1 MIENAKKSVIFGY
14 FDKYVM
20 RSLVLIY
27 ITLCTFSSF
36 AQDDNE
42 ALIEAKRQANNFV
55 FEGNEKI
62 QGEDYVAAEMEY
74 RKAISEEQAN
84 IFGIYNLG
92 TSYYKKGNFEESLYR
107 LQEAATKATDRAEK
121 HKAFHN
127 IGNILMQNKKCK
139 EAVEAY
145 KNALRNDPSDEETRY
160 NFGLAKECAKE
171 QEDQNQNNE
180 DDQEDNKDQNQDNQD
195 QNQDQNKDNK
205 DQDDQDKKDEGEDQD
220 QDKKDEGDQDKDE
233 GDQEEN
239 EDGKPKD
246 DKQDPGEGDQNKKEQ
261 PQQPK
266 PQQGQMSPQQ
276 IKNLLEAMNNQEQ
289 KVQEKINAEKQKGER
304 IKTDKDW

>member
-1 MIENAKKSVIFGY
+1 MIENAKKIVIFSDFGV
-14 FDKYVM
+14 FVM
-20 RSLVLIY
+20 KPIVLIF
-27 ITLCTFSSF
+27 IAFFTVSSY

-42 ALIEAKRQANNFV
+42 ALVEAERLSNNFV
-55 FEGNEKI
+55 FEGNAKVLE
-62 QGEDYVAAEMEY
+62 EDYIAAEMEY
-74 RKAISEEQAN
+74 RKAISEAESN
-84 IFGIYNLG
+84 VSGIYNLG
-92 TSYYKKGNFEESLYR
+92 TSYFKKGNLEESLFR
-107 LQEAATKATDRAEK
+107 LQEAANKSTDRSEK

-127 IGNILMQNKKCK
+127 IGNILMQNKQCK

-145 KNALRNDPSDEETRY
+145 KNALRNDPTDEETRY

-171 QEDQNQNNE
+171 QEEQNENNE

-195 QNQDQNKDNK
+195 ENEDQNQDQEDQK
-205 DQDDQDKKDEGEDQD
+205 DQDKQDEGDDKDQDKEDEGDQD
-220 QDKKDEGDQDKDE
+220 QDKGDE
-233 GDQEEN
+233 EEN

-246 DKQDPGEGDQNKKEQ
+246 DKQDQGEGDQDKKEQ

-289 KVQEKINAEKQKGER
+289 KVQEKMNAEKQKGER
-304 IKTDKDW
+304 IQTDKDW